1 MKYIMAMQKS
11 KYLES
16 YKHFDCFGS
25 VLS

>member
-16 YKHFDCFGS
+16 YKHFDCVGS